1 MTLDAF
7 RTVLTGLFVLRII
20 KATPLVVLRA
30 MSCAMVE
37 ILYVVHRKVCVRRAH
52 RVG

>member
-1 MTLDAF
+1 M
-7 RTVLTGLFVLRII
+7 GPFVLRII

-37 ILYVVHRKVCVRRAH
+37 ILYVVLQKVVVRRAH
-52 RVG
+52 RVGLTNVHENNIR